1 MASTLEREGHPAL
14 PPAERAHGTRAR
26 YVFGATGNDWRN
38 GCRCHECSAA
48 AVLYEKRRQRARARG
63 EVAYI
68 DATEA
73 RRHLLFLRANGVGR
87 RSVAASS
94 GLSPSHVS
102 KIARGAVT
110 KIRPATAEAILAVHL
125 GRTPPGSYVDATRT
139 LAQIDDLVNVVGM
152 TRTAI
157 AQALGYRTHAL
168 QLGKN
173 GRVTKAN
180 ADRVDALWREWMRPI
195 LVEREHVNRKQAEYR
210 ARRREAV
217 AS

>member
-1 MASTLEREGHPAL
+1 MTG
-14 PPAERAHGTRAR
+14 RAHGTRAR

-38 GCRCHECSAA
+38 GCRCFDCSAA

-73 RRHLLFLRANGVGR
+73 REHLLFLRANGLAR
-87 RSVAASS
+87 RGVAAAS
-94 GLSPSHVS
+94 GVSQSQVS
-102 KIARGAVT
+102 KIARGAV
-110 KIRPATAEAILAVHL
+110 KRIRPATADRILAVHL
-125 GRTPPGSYVDATRT
+125 GKTPAGSYVDAART
-139 LAQIDDLVNVVGM
+139 LAQIDDLVHTVGM

-168 QLGKN
+168 QIGKD

-180 ADRVDALWREWMRPI
+180 ADRVDALWRDRMTPV
-195 LVEREHVNRKQAEYR
+195 LVAREHVNRKQAEYR
-210 ARRREAV
+210 AARRQEV
-217 AS
+217 AA